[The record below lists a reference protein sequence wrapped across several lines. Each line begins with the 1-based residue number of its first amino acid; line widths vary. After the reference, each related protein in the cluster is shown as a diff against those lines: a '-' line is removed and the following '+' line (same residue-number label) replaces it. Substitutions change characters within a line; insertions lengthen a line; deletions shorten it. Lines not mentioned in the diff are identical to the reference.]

1 VVVGVSGGLVVLVVL
16 VEAGATVVIVVST
29 CVVNVVAPASGG
41 RAGELSPQLTMR
53 QSASAIA
60 AMQIFLIRP
69 TYAQLRTTA
78 TATLNP

>member
-29 CVVNVVAPASGG
+29 CVVNVVASASGG
-41 RAGELSPQLTMR
+41 LAEEPAWKLTMR

-60 AMQIFLIRP
+60 AMQIFLI
-69 TYAQLRTTA
+69 
-78 TATLNP
+78 